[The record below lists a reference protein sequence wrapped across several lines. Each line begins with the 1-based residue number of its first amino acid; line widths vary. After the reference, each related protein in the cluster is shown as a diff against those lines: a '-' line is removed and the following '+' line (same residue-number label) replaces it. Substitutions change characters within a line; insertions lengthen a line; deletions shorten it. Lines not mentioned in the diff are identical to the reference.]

1 MFDSFDDTPAGIDLG
16 TTNSCIGVWDG
27 NSVKIIPNR
36 IGERTSPST
45 LYFLNDSEE
54 YLVGEQSMKYLQLQC
69 QKIYSIKRIIG
80 RDFND
85 QLLAKEI
92 KLLNYD
98 IISDNQTKKPLVS
111 LIQNGKKK
119 LFTPETLSSYVL
131 KKLVNDAEKLLM
143 KPIKK
148 VVITVPAYFDDA
160 QRCATI
166 DAAKQANL
174 EVIRI
179 INEPTAAALSYGF
192 GQSFCPFKS
201 EAPSFSK
208 LFKENRE
215 KRCNPQRVINEEGN
229 SFCLIKENNMNTNV
243 HKNVMVFDL
252 GGGTF
257 DLAILKINLQKKEY
271 EVKSKI
277 SDKYLGGDDFDNKLL
292 EHCLHVH
299 GLDDVKEEIGK
310 KSLERLRI
318 ACEQA
323 KKILSIRNEAD
334 IQVDN
339 FFKERDIHL
348 RIAREKFENEICNDL
363 FERLSQPFD
372 ELLVGAKLSK
382 SNIDE
387 IILVGGST
395 KMPKIKEILRR
406 EFTCN
411 INESINPDE
420 VVAYG
425 ATIQAAMLM
434 TIGKNKS
441 LEGVKLFDITPI
453 SLGTDV
459 INKSKN
465 PKILALGNKMSV
477 IIPKWTR
484 IPIQKQKEYK
494 TIEDNQKSMQISIF
508 EGENEYLKNDNY
520 LGKFILKDIPQLPK
534 GKVQIK
540 VTFKLDENNIL
551 SVTAVENSSGI
562 SNNIVV
568 ESVKKQKVSGKR
580 IGKLSDSVW
589 LEEKSKV
596 AKYDIDNYLTSY
608 QKEKD
613 INKKIMILENY
624 NKILKIRIKEIN
636 PNENAEGINEKNI
649 ERYYF
654 YVYQLFE
661 SYEEMLHLEMD
672 PNLKKSKE
680 DNIIIIVKKY
690 ISIFKFQNI
699 YYLEQFVDLF
709 KDTERN
715 FFSNIFYECIVKLNE
730 KGLYYIQT
738 KHKFSRYYAKLYF
751 EEVINLYKK
760 YKFSENEALYD
771 IEIMNAIN
779 EEKAKSELKLFEIN
793 SNAIALIKKSQKEG
807 SLIDNLEN
815 PISKSFIK
823 WGEDDGTGFTY
834 YINKVSIEN
843 KILNSDEY
851 NLILD
856 ELERIFLEL
865 KLQIDSLDD
874 EQKTGIAQQLGIC
887 LGNIVKIKFSFL
899 KGKKYKEYL
908 KYLEWC
914 LFYAKMSGN
923 DNESF
928 KWYKDALELQNEIK
942 EKKLDMSKQIMIN
955 AEEELNKIESYF
967 RKPNKIEFIN
977 YILEKWPYK
986 DYNILTRPAELD
998 WNTINQPLIS
1008 HLSNQ
1013 YHPDCYPQETQEEN
1027 FYHRIVVKISQLL
1040 NQILNEMTPQ
1050 EELGKNYI

>member
-85 QLLAKEI
+85 PKLSEEI

-98 IISDNQTKKPLVS
+98 IISDEQTKKPIVS
-111 LIQNGKKK
+111 LIQNRKKK

-131 KKLVNDAEKLLM
+131 KKLVDDAQKLLM

-166 DAAKQANL
+166 DAAKLANL

-192 GQSFCPFKS
+192 GQSFSPFKG
-201 EAPSFSK
+201 ETPTFSK

-215 KRCNPQRVINEEGN
+215 KRSKNPPKILNQAKN
-229 SFCLIKENNMNTNV
+229 SFCLIEKSNINAY
-243 HKNVMVFDL
+243 KNVMVFDL

-299 GLDDVKEEIGK
+299 GLDEVKKQIDK

-339 FFKERDIHL
+339 FINERDIHL
-348 RIAREKFENEICNDL
+348 RIARDKFENEICNEL

-372 ELLVGAKLSK
+372 ELLAGANLSK

-395 KMPKIKEILRR
+395 RMPKIKEILRK
-406 EFTCN
+406 EFSCN

-459 INKSKN
+459 INKSNN
-465 PKILALGNKMSV
+465 PKIKALGNKMSV

-484 IPIQKQKEYK
+484 IPIQREKEYK
-494 TIEDNQKSMQISIF
+494 TIEDNQKSIQICVY

-520 LGKFILKDIPQLPK
+520 LGKFILKGLPELPK

-540 VTFKLDENNIL
+540 VSFNLDENNIL
-551 SVTAVENSSGI
+551 SVIAVENSSGI
-562 SNNIVV
+562 SNKIIV
-568 ESVKKQKVSGKR
+568 ESVKKQNASLKR

-589 LEEKSKV
+589 REEKNKID
-596 AKYDIDNYLTSY
+596 KYDINKYLTSY
-608 QKEKD
+608 QKETD
-613 INKKIMILENY
+613 INKKIKILENY
-624 NKILKIRIKEIN
+624 NKILENQIKEIN
-636 PNENAEGINEKNI
+636 PNENVEGINEKNI
-649 ERYYF
+649 EKYFF

-661 SYEEMLHLEMD
+661 SFEEMLQLQMD
-672 PNLKKSKE
+672 QNLKKNKE
-680 DNIIIIVKKY
+680 DNIIIIIKKY

-709 KDTERN
+709 KDTDSN
-715 FFSNIFYECIVKLNE
+715 FFLKIFHESIIILNE
-730 KGLYYIQT
+730 MGLYYIKT
-738 KHKFSRYYAKLYF
+738 KQKFSRYYAKLYF
-751 EEVINLYKK
+751 EEVINLYNK
-760 YKFSENEALYD
+760 YKFSDNETLYD
-771 IEIMNAIN
+771 IEPMIEIKD
-779 EEKAKSELKLFEIN
+779 EKAKSEIKLFEIN
-793 SNAIALIKKSQKEG
+793 SNAISLINKSQKEG
-807 SLIDNLEN
+807 TLINGLEN
-815 PISKSFIK
+815 PISKFLIK
-823 WGEDDGTGFTY
+823 LDEEGTGFTY
-834 YINKVSIEN
+834 YRNKVDIEN
-843 KILNSDEY
+843 RMLNNDEY

-865 KLQIDSLDD
+865 KSQIDTLDD
-874 EQKTGIAQQLGIC
+874 EQKKDIAQQLGIC

-899 KGKKYKEYL
+899 KGKKYTDYL
-908 KYLEWC
+908 KYLDWC

-928 KWYKDALELQNEIK
+928 KWYKDALELKKEIT
-942 EKKLDMSKQIMIN
+942 EKKQNMSQNIISN
-955 AEEELNKIESYF
+955 IEEELNIIESYF
-967 RKPNKIEFIN
+967 SRENKIEFIN

-986 DYNILTRPAELD
+986 DYNKLKRPSELD
-998 WNTINQPLIS
+998 WNTINEDLITF
-1008 HLSNQ
+1008 LSKQ
-1013 YHPDCYPQETQEEN
+1013 YHPDCYPQETPEQN

-1040 NQILNEMTPQ
+1040 NKILNEMTPQ
-1050 EELGKNYI
+1050 DIGKNYI

>member
-45 LYFLNDSEE
+45 LYFLNDCEE

-85 QLLAKEI
+85 PKLSEEI

-98 IISDNQTKKPLVS
+98 IISDDQTKKPIVS

-131 KKLVNDAEKLLM
+131 KKLVNDAQKLLM

-166 DAAKQANL
+166 DAAKLANL

-192 GQSFCPFKS
+192 GQSFSPFKG
-201 EAPSFSK
+201 EAPTFSK

-215 KRCNPQRVINEEGN
+215 KRSNITPKEKN
-229 SFCLIKENNMNTNV
+229 SFFLLEENNMN
-243 HKNVMVFDL
+243 KNVLVFDL

-257 DLAILKINLQKKEY
+257 DLAILKINLKKKEY

-299 GLDDVKEEIGK
+299 GLDEVKEKIDK

-318 ACEQA
+318 ACERA

-339 FFKERDIHL
+339 FINERDIHL
-348 RIAREKFENEICNDL
+348 RIARDKFENEICNEL
-363 FERLSQPFD
+363 FNRLSKPFN
-372 ELLVGAKLSK
+372 ELLEGANLSK

-395 KMPKIKEILRR
+395 RMPKIKEILRNN
-406 EFTCN
+406 FSCN

-441 LEGVKLFDITPI
+441 LQGVKLFDITPI

-459 INKSKN
+459 INKSNN
-465 PKILALGNKMSV
+465 PKIKALGNKMSV

-484 IPIQKQKEYK
+484 IPIQKEKEYK
-494 TIEDNQKSMQISIF
+494 TIEDNQKSMQISIY
-508 EGENEYLKNDNY
+508 EGENEYLRNDNY
-520 LGKFILKDIPQLPK
+520 LGKFILKGLPELPK

-540 VTFKLDENNIL
+540 VTFNLDENNIL

-562 SNNIVV
+562 SNQIIV
-568 ESVKKQKVSGKR
+568 ESVKKQHEGRKR

-589 LEEKSKV
+589 REEKNKI
-596 AKYDIDNYLTSY
+596 AKYDINKYLESY
-608 QKEKD
+608 QNETD
-613 INKKIMILENY
+613 INKKIIILENY
-624 NKILKIRIKEIN
+624 NKILEIQIKEIN
-636 PNENAEGINEKNI
+636 PNENVEGINEKNI
-649 ERYYF
+649 EKYFF

-661 SYEEMLHLEMD
+661 SYEEMLQLQMD
-672 PNLKKSKE
+672 QNLKKYKE
-680 DNIIIIVKKY
+680 DNIIIIIRKY
-690 ISIFKFQNI
+690 ITIFKFQNI

-709 KDTERN
+709 KDTESN
-715 FFSNIFYECIVKLNE
+715 FFLKIFHECIIILNE
-730 KGLYYIQT
+730 MGLYYIQT
-738 KHKFSRYYAKLYF
+738 KQKFSRYYAKLYF
-751 EEVINLYKK
+751 EEVINLYNK
-760 YKFSENEALYD
+760 YKFSDNETLYD
-771 IEIMNAIN
+771 IEPMIEIK
-779 EEKAKSELKLFEIN
+779 EEKAKSEMKLFEIN
-793 SNAIALIKKSQKEG
+793 SNAISLINKSQKEG
-807 SLIDNLEN
+807 TLINGLEK
-815 PISKSFIK
+815 PITKSFIK
-823 WGEDDGTGFTY
+823 WDEEDTGFTY
-834 YINKVSIEN
+834 FRNKVDIEN
-843 KILNSDEY
+843 RMLNNDEY
-851 NLILD
+851 YLILD

-865 KLQIDSLDD
+865 KSQIDTLDD
-874 EQKTGIAQQLGIC
+874 EQKKDIAQQLGIC
-887 LGNIVKIKFSFL
+887 LGNIVKIKFKFL
-899 KGKKYKEYL
+899 KGKKYNDYL
-908 KYLEWC
+908 KYLDWC
-914 LFYAKMSGN
+914 LFYANMSGN
-923 DNESF
+923 DNERY
-928 KWYKDALELQNEIK
+928 KWYKDALELKKEIA
-942 EKKLDMSKQIMIN
+942 EKKQNMSQQIIPN
-955 AEEELNKIESYF
+955 LEEELNIIESYF
-967 RKPNKIEFIN
+967 SKENKIEFIN

-986 DYNILTRPAELD
+986 DYNKSTRPSEYD
-998 WNTINQPLIS
+998 WNTINEDLIEF
-1008 HLSNQ
+1008 LSKQ
-1013 YHPDCYPQETQEEN
+1013 YHPDCYPQETQEQN
-1027 FYHRIVVKISQLL
+1027 FYHRIVVKITQLL
-1040 NQILNEMTPQ
+1040 NQILIEMTPQ
-1050 EELGKNYI
+1050 ELGKNYI